1 MKGSS
6 FTTGHEPLERTK
18 QLITLMVKAISPKVC
33 PEICRKH
40 REWRKK
46 KKKAQE
52 SVKWASAKR
61 NKVIL
66 KVLAELLLFYN
77 IHHIFSYF

>member
-46 KKKAQE
+46 KKKHKNLSSGHQL
-52 SVKWASAKR
+52 SAIK
-61 NKVIL
+61 
-66 KVLAELLLFYN
+66 
-77 IHHIFSYF
+77 